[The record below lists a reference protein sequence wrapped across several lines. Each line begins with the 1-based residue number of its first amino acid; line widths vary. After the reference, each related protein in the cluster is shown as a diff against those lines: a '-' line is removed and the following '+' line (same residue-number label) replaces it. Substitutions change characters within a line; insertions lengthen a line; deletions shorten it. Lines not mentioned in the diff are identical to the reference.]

1 MESARPRAAP
11 PSSRLRIC
19 ANKPMSPPVPCTAPH
34 SAVPRPCRGPGLKLT
49 PHSTRRLTRTPRPR
63 GEPSL
68 ALVPARLHSP
78 PQKKRKGEEAR
89 RGSRGDP
96 QLAVTLGFRPTQCF
110 WRMFLLQSSG
120 SGQESG
126 PMSPG
131 KGWTRGSGRGRAGHR
146 AKAGRYW
153 KRGRSGQ
160 PWAGGSEAR
169 AGPGVWTAPRL
180 VCRSS
185 SAGDKRPA
193 RPRPRQ
199 APGGKVRQSFYKT
212 RGGGQLEKKNAGRGS
227 GARRGAARLHEDRSC
242 SWK

>member
-1 MESARPRAAP
+1 
-11 PSSRLRIC
+11 
-19 ANKPMSPPVPCTAPH
+19 
-34 SAVPRPCRGPGLKLT
+34 
-49 PHSTRRLTRTPRPR
+49 
-63 GEPSL
+63 
-68 ALVPARLHSP
+68 
-78 PQKKRKGEEAR
+78 
-89 RGSRGDP
+89 
-96 QLAVTLGFRPTQCF
+96 
-110 WRMFLLQSSG
+110 
-120 SGQESG
+120 
-126 PMSPG
+126 MSPG

-227 GARRGAARLHEDRSC
+227 GARRGAARLHEDLDAVADGLAADGAGAERGAAGRARAVAALEHEADVAVDADRAGDALLHLPIAALQLLHQLPRRAGRGGRAGHLRAVCGGRSG
-242 SWK
+242 SGAGILRARTAGGGA